1 MTHATTKEFTAA
13 MQMSQTAVRE
23 AFRIAQEVEKVQS
36 MSNQDDKAEEGLLRQ
51 AGQGWLEGVRQ
62 GGLRQEGGRHRGY
75 RQVQVEAQKA

>member
-13 MQMSQTAVRE
+13 MQMSPTAVRE
-23 AFRIAQEVEKVQS
+23 AFRIAQEVETVQS
-36 MSNQDDKAEEGLLRQ
+36 MSNQDDKA
-51 AGQGWLEGVRQ
+51 GQGWHEGVRQ